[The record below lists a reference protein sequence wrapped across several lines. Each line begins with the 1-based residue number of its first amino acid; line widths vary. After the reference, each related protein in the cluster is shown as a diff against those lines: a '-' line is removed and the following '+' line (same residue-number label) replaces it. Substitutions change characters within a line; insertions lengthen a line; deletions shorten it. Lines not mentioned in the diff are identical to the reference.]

1 MRLSIIIPCLNAEA
15 TLPVQLEALS
25 GQEWN
30 RPWEVIVVDNG
41 SRDDSVRVATAYRKC
56 LSNLTVVKAPEKKSA
71 SYARNVGARKAASDR
86 LAFCDADDEVGPGW
100 VASIGE
106 ALDKYCVVHGRFRF
120 DKFNDPH
127 QAEKAAAG
135 WKDGLTQKHFLPGG
149 GTGNLGIHRW
159 VHEKIGG
166 FAECIPRFEDSDYY
180 WKIQLEGFTLHYVP
194 EAVVQVRIG
203 RIKPTLTDW
212 FRRYRTGAAGKYWLY
227 RRFKH
232 LGMRPDPQLEN
243 AFVAWLK
250 VARRGLDG
258 GLGAEH
264 RRREWLKKFA
274 QHSGT
279 LAGEIQGRVMNPCEA
294 YHPQNKTEMK
304 NGHNCP

>member
-1 MRLSIIIPCLNAEA
+1 MHVTSEPARLPPTGWPSATQTMRSVPGGSPRLVRPSINTASF
-15 TLPVQLEALS
+15 T
-25 GQEWN
+25 
-30 RPWEVIVVDNG
+30 G
-41 SRDDSVRVATAYRKC
+41 SFVSTNSTTPIKRK
-56 LSNLTVVKAPEKKSA
+56 
-71 SYARNVGARKAASDR
+71 
-86 LAFCDADDEVGPGW
+86 
-100 VASIGE
+100 
-106 ALDKYCVVHGRFRF
+106 
-120 DKFNDPH
+120 
-127 QAEKAAAG
+127 KAAAG

-180 WKIQLEGFTLHYVP
+180 WKIQLEGFTLHYVS

-294 YHPQNKTEMK
+294 YYPQNKTEMK